1 MPKLCEKCGT
11 YDPTY
16 ELTAESCCPCC
27 GVVYANLPQPQT
39 APAIVPAGP
48 ATMPTDAPA
57 VVEAAEPDWGSVKP
71 AEFWASI
78 AAVGLLFALIF
89 FDDDGF
95 LLLLDGANL
104 AFHEA
109 GHIFFGLLGMTL
121 GLYGGTLGQLVFPIV
136 AGVKFWRQ
144 RQAVAFALSGVW
156 LFQNFLNVARYMADA
171 RAKVFTARR
180 RRRTRLVS
188 HLHALGSARQRH
200 DDRVDDA
207 DGRLAR
213 HGRLHAVARRGTLAR
228 SAEVGSSAQRPEKR
242 RALSGSQSKP
252 KYSKCGA

>member
-11 YDPTY
+11 YDSTY
-16 ELTAESCCPCC
+16 ELTADSRCPCC

-39 APAIVPAGP
+39 APATVAAGP
-48 ATMPTDAPA
+48 ATIPTDAPA
-57 VVEAAEPDWGSVKP
+57 AVDTVEPDWGSVKP
-71 AEFWASI
+71 AEFWASV
-78 AAVGLLFALIF
+78 AAVGLLFALIV

-136 AGVKFWRQ
+136 AGVKFWQQ

-156 LFQNFLNVARYMADA
+156 LFQNFLNIARYMADA
-171 RAKVFTARR
+171 RAQVLPLVGGGEHDWYHIFTRWGVLDSDTTIASLTQTAGWLGMIGCMLWLWRR
-180 RRRTRLVS
+180 F
-188 HLHALGSARQRH
+188 
-200 DDRVDDA
+200 
-207 DGRLAR
+207 
-213 HGRLHAVARRGTLAR
+213 
-228 SAEVGSSAQRPEKR
+228 SAQR
-242 RALSGSQSKP
+242 
-252 KYSKCGA
+252 